1 MLITARSG
9 AGKTTLIMQIIRQL
23 ISKKIPFPIFDFKRD
38 YRHLIKIYSD
48 LWVFRYSDLRLNL
61 LQPPPGVSLNRWEQL
76 ICDLYAAIYGWFHGS
91 RNMLQEYLHALY
103 EEKGKHATLPEL
115 YEKMIEAEERTRKRQ
130 EYFDVVTNRLFSTIT
145 NLGEVVNCKRS
156 IPIEVLLK
164 HPVVIELDGLARDEQ
179 NLLVEYFL
187 FWIYAYRMA
196 QGHRGRLR
204 HVLIFDKAKRV
215 FDAGKELR
223 QSTTEMGI
231 APIDVI
237 TDEIRDLG
245 EALLVSDQEPSK
257 LTHSIKANTYTKIT
271 GFLGHGGDVEDIA
284 EAMNLNDEERD
295 AIANLERG
303 EWIVKLA
310 GRYTKPFM
318 IRSEDFPLKKDVT
331 DKELE
336 MRMKPILDELRAL
349 SAIPVKSTR
358 KEVTLQLSDD
368 ARRLLIHVFEHPFNG
383 IVSRAKAL
391 GFSGRRIEST
401 KRELVERGLVRE
413 VDVVLTSKRPTKFL
427 VPTNKA
433 VRLLESNGIDTSLW
447 KHVGNVGFKHMLFQV
462 LIRWEYLKLGYEAHI
477 EAKVNNKRVDVLA
490 VKGDERIGI
499 EIELHPNNCRE
510 DMLDKLNWLTKIY
523 IVSDTKERLKVIKDR
538 LTDNSKVI
546 FVTIRD
552 FLISLHNMARNYSG
566 NYSSSQKKV
575 EFNLSRNL
583 LRGEGI
589 GKRGK

>member
-1 MLITARSG
+1 
-9 AGKTTLIMQIIRQL
+9 
-23 ISKKIPFPIFDFKRD
+23 
-38 YRHLIKIYSD
+38 
-48 LWVFRYSDLRLNL
+48 
-61 LQPPPGVSLNRWEQL
+61 
-76 ICDLYAAIYGWFHGS
+76 
-91 RNMLQEYLHALY
+91 
-103 EEKGKHATLPEL
+103 
-115 YEKMIEAEERTRKRQ
+115 
-130 EYFDVVTNRLFSTIT
+130 
-145 NLGEVVNCKRS
+145 
-156 IPIEVLLK
+156 
-164 HPVVIELDGLARDEQ
+164 
-179 NLLVEYFL
+179 
-187 FWIYAYRMA
+187 
-196 QGHRGRLR
+196 
-204 HVLIFDKAKRV
+204 
-215 FDAGKELR
+215 
-223 QSTTEMGI
+223 MGI

-284 EAMNLNDEERD
+284 EAMNLNEEERD

-303 EWIVKLA
+303 ELFVKLA

-331 DKELE
+331 DEELE
-336 MRMKPILDELRAL
+336 MRIKPILDELRAL
-349 SAIPVKSTR
+349 STIPIKSTR
-358 KEVTLQLSDD
+358 KEKVFQLSDD
-368 ARRLLIHVFEHPFNG
+368 ARRLLIYVFEHPFNG
-383 IVSRAKAL
+383 VVSRAKAL
-391 GFSGRRIEST
+391 GFSGRRIESA
-401 KRELVERGLVRE
+401 KRELIERGLVRE
-413 VDVVLTSKRPTKFL
+413 VGVVLTSKRPIKFL

-462 LIRWEYLKLGYEAHI
+462 LIRWEYLKLGYEARM
-477 EAKVNNKRVDVLA
+477 EAKVDKKRVYVLA

-499 EIELHPNNCRE
+499 EIELNPNNCRE
-510 DMLDKLNWLTKIY
+510 DMLDKLNGLTKIY

-538 LTDNSKVI
+538 LTDNGKVI

-552 FLISLHNMARNYSG
+552 FLISLHNMAWNYSG